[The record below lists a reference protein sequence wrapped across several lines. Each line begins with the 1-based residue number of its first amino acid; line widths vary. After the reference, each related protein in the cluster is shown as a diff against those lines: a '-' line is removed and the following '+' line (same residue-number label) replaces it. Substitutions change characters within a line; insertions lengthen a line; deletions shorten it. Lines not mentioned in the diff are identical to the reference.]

1 MKIKLLEMNK
11 LSLSIV
17 AVGCALLLGSCKKS
31 FLDINNDPNNP
42 TETSVSPDLALAG
55 QLNNSA
61 SRNAGAYDFLQRY
74 MGYWSASGTYSRATV
89 EMSYNINNDF
99 GSGIWNGIYYS
110 VSQYK
115 SIEKKS
121 NALGWKFYEGISKI
135 MQAHEMGVLVDI
147 YGNAPYSK
155 AFDLVGN
162 IRPTYDKD
170 EDIYKAL
177 IPLIDEGLALI
188 KAADIDKNIQTQ
200 DIIFKGV
207 KGDWAKFANTLKL
220 RLLIHTS
227 KTSIFDRAA
236 EIAKITAEGSGFLGN
251 GKGAMSNPGY
261 TEDKGNPFY
270 RSHLFL
276 SNGNEADNYNRA
288 NNFSLGLMK
297 SLDDYRYKRVYRAA
311 KALPKEYRGTDYGQ
325 NPLDDVN
332 ADRTSGPGYGFA
344 TATSSMWLLTSVEAN
359 FLVAEAAARGWLTG
373 DAQAIYK
380 NAVKES
386 FVTLKAIRD
395 TIFKVNEPTKD
406 SVVFTPEQTADIYL
420 ASTDSRIAWPASQAD
435 QINVIAWQKYFALNG
450 LQANETWSDWR
461 RLGVVQPP
469 LSIAPERGNN
479 PIPRRLL
486 YPTTEYQYN
495 KENAPAGIN
504 QFTSKIFWDM

>member
-11 LSLSIV
+11 LSLSII
-17 AVGCALLLGSCKKS
+17 AAGCALLLGSCKKS
-31 FLDINNDPNNP
+31 FLDINDNPNNP
-42 TETSVSPDLALAG
+42 TETSVSPDLALAA

-89 EMSYNINNDF
+89 EMSYNITNDF
-99 GSGIWNGIYYS
+99 GAGIWNSIYYS

-121 NALGWKFYEGISKI
+121 NELAWKFYEGISKI
-135 MQAHEMGVLVDI
+135 MQAHEMGVLVDV
-147 YGNAPYSK
+147 YGNVPYSN

-162 IRPTYDKD
+162 IRPSYDNA
-170 EDIYKAL
+170 EDVYKAL

-188 KAADIDKNIQTQ
+188 KAADLDKGIASQ

-207 KGDWAKFANTLKL
+207 KSDWAKFANTLKL

-227 KTSIFDRAA
+227 KTSTFDRAA
-236 EIAKITAEGSGFLGN
+236 EIAKITAEGSGFLGD
-251 GKGAMSNPGY
+251 GKGAMANPGF

-288 NNFSLGLMK
+288 NNFSLNLMK
-297 SLDDYRYKRVYRAA
+297 NLSDERYKRVYRPA
-311 KALPKEYRGTDYGQ
+311 KALPTEYRGTDYGA
-325 NPLDDVN
+325 NPADDVN

-344 TATSSMWLLTSVEAN
+344 TSTSSMWLLTSVEAN
-359 FLVAEAAARGWLTG
+359 FLVAEAAARGWLTLKA
-373 DAQAIYK
+373 DSVYSA
-380 NAVKES
+380 AVRES
-386 FVTLKAIRD
+386 FVFLAVPDAIA
-395 TIFKVNEPTKD
+395 
-406 SVVFTPEQTADIYL
+406 TANTYL
-420 ASTDSRIAWPASQAD
+420 TNTDSRIAWPATQTD
-435 QINVIAWQKYFALNG
+435 QIKVIAWQKYFALNG
-450 LQANETWSDWR
+450 LQANETWSDYR

-495 KENAPAGIN
+495 KENAPADVN
-504 QFTSKIFWDM
+504 QFTSKIFWDL